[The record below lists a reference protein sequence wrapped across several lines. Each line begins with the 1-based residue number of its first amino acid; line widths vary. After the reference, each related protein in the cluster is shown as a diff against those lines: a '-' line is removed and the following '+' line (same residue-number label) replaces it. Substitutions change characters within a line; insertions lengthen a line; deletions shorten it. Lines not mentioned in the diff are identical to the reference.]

1 MLSQMKALDSL
12 QGAFHGLQDME
23 YNMKIDL
30 KDRRFTT
37 KIEEIPEIAK
47 EIAKNKYVEAV
58 YLFGSYASEKQH
70 ILSDIDICIIT
81 KNNYEDVSFPVTDN
95 LDVSYFHRLPLI
107 IQFRVFKEGKPLVMK
122 DKEFIYEL
130 KLKTLKQFLDFRHII
145 NRYVWENFKCTI

>member
-1 MLSQMKALDSL
+1 MKALDSHR
-12 QGAFHGLQDME
+12 GAFHGLQDMD
-23 YNMKIDL
+23 YKMKIDL

-47 EIAKNKYVEAV
+47 EIAENKHVKAV

-81 KNNYEDVSFPVTDN
+81 KDDNEDVKYPATDN

-107 IQFRVFKEGKPLVMK
+107 IQFRVLKEGKPLVVK
-122 DKEFIYEL
+122 DDNFIL
-130 KLKTLKQFLDFRHII
+130 KLKSRVLREYIEFLPSINKFVRRTLG
-145 NRYVWENFKCTI
+145 CTIE